1 MLTVV
6 EGNDHS
12 YGHSRLGYA
21 GTRTFLREE
30 AASGANSNVNGNMN
44 TNERNPGNQGSGRGE
59 LQDNHRFLRPVARQM
74 ARNFVKPLH
83 PATLALPTPFSNTFT
98 SGGAGENA
106 QLQPWSEST
115 ESRNNGGEGGASILT
130 LSEAAVANECLV
142 SLLAVHGTTS
152 RLATFA
158 QLTAALKR
166 EGFPDAGASLV
177 LLKDVREE

>member
-1 MLTVV
+1 MARCYTVLRVSLQDIIEGKASTCVLTGENGAEVA
-6 EGNDHS
+6 ES
-12 YGHSRLGYA
+12 CLLWLKETT
-21 GTRTFLREE
+21 TRTVTVDWATR
-30 AASGANSNVNGNMN
+30 
-44 TNERNPGNQGSGRGE
+44 GRG
-59 LQDNHRFLRPVARQM
+59 RF
-74 ARNFVKPLH
+74 
-83 PATLALPTPFSNTFT
+83 S
-98 SGGAGENA
+98 GAGENA